1 MANQELLLLEPIEN
15 LGNEGDQVTV
25 KAGFARNFLLPQGK
39 AIPVTRAN
47 KKQVEA
53 LQKRAEER
61 LAKLLESAE
70 QKAAKIET
78 ISIAFAV
85 QTGPGG
91 KMFGS
96 VTAQDL
102 INRLAEEGVTLEKKQ
117 VNLYT
122 PVKTLGRHSTKI
134 KLHADV
140 SVEFAFEVVSENP
153 IEDEE
158 GAIAADEQAAT
169 PSA

>member
-1 MANQELLLLEPIEN
+1 MAHQELLLIEPIEN

-47 KKQVEA
+47 KKQIES
-53 LQKRAEER
+53 LRKRAEAR
-61 LAKLLESAE
+61 LATILENAQQQASKLES
-70 QKAAKIET
+70 

-96 VTAQDL
+96 VTTNDL
-102 INRLAEEGVTLEKKQ
+102 IKRLAEEGIELDKKQ
-117 VNLYT
+117 ISMPA
-122 PVKTLGRHSTKI
+122 PVKTLGRHSAKVRF
-134 KLHADV
+134 HADV
-140 SVEFAFEVVSENP
+140 TVDYEFEVVSENP
-153 IEDEE
+153 IEADEE
-158 GAIAADEQAAT
+158 SEQQDAT
-169 PSA
+169 PASS